1 VVGVQAA
8 ELLFDAER
16 ALREAATELQLRG
29 PQAGRDAMRV
39 AREAIKSMS
48 NFLLKHC
55 GGGGAPASLCDTVR
69 MAKEVAVELA
79 ERWSSPAELRR
90 LDRALDDV
98 EREVA
103 RLTGSRCRFRA
114 VAEGAWAP
122 SPASLLND
130 LAACVHRL
138 AEWAAGLRPAAR
150 EGRCVVVEGA
160 SADAVEACREWDRA
174 ARHFF
179 LRGKVHAVDEP
190 ALAGWVVGRRV
201 YLRVGSS
208 VGHRAELDL
217 AERRL
222 RYYDVDLDV
231 AEELGRLLE
240 AYSGSRCRV
249 SEEGAR
255 GGAAPALECELGDPL
270 RAARALAAATSMD
283 IRMETFASS
292 YVERVVEEC
301 AERVAR
307 EEGLL

>member
-1 VVGVQAA
+1 MTCVQAA

-16 ALREAATELQLRG
+16 GFREAATELQLRG
-29 PQAGRDAMRV
+29 PQAGREAMRV
-39 AREAIKSMS
+39 ARNAILSMS

-55 GGGGAPASLCDTVR
+55 GEGGAPASLCDAVR
-69 MAKEVAVELA
+69 MAKEVAAELA

-90 LDRALDDV
+90 LDRALDEV
-98 EREVA
+98 ERQVE

-114 VAEGAWAP
+114 AAEGAWAP

-130 LAACVHRL
+130 IAACVHRL
-138 AEWAAGLRPAAR
+138 AEWAAGLRPAAK

-174 ARHFF
+174 ARLFF
-179 LRGKVHAVDEP
+179 ARGKMNATDE
-190 ALAGWVVGRRV
+190 AELAGWVVGRRV
-201 YLRVGSS
+201 YFRVGSS

-249 SEEGAR
+249 NEEGAR
-255 GGAAPALECELGDPL
+255 GGATPVLECELGDPA

-283 IRMETFASS
+283 IRLEELASRH
-292 YVERVVEEC
+292 VERVVEEC
-301 AERVAR
+301 AEEAAR